1 MKNLIFSMHLILISI
16 GKVCGILRIM
26 LRAKCAHGN
35 NPHLTDKCSTSSNF
49 GQICRGKHQI
59 LFLVLRLL
67 SEEIISSA
75 YVSTHTLLHFHYDAY
90 NNLMISEYHSFSRFY
105 FIILRTSAQDI
116 SFVLKMCTRTGYE
129 H

>member
-1 MKNLIFSMHLILISI
+1 MESNIFFAIEVLFLLGKSLRHLKN
-16 GKVCGILRIM
+16 M
-26 LRAKCAHGN
+26 LRVKCAHGN

-59 LFLVLRLL
+59 LFLVLRLP

-105 FIILRTSAQDI
+105 FIIFRTSAQDI